1 MSLLTQRMQS
11 PSTFFFLPSHHL
23 LFNDS
28 TPEEKLL
35 PAPSK
40 EDLRNSKS
48 SSSLSTASKQWR
60 QLGFNANTI
69 PASSPLTMNILE
81 KASPSNQDKEENGLY
96 APTLSISEPLSS
108 PCVKINV
115 PLDVLGFLRPTLP
128 LFEVAKAL
136 KSAITAQLN
145 YTAGLI
151 SWQVHVWYRCTVVEN
166 RVRIITD
173 LFVALVNNVI
183 FSRNSFFSQFPSGQH
198 GEWSEAV
205 CHASTQP
212 SLSGDDRNSR
222 QVPQVGEGRLK
233 RGQRSTIV
241 HHRHLPRSS
250 GRQTADSAKSETA
263 A

>member
-1 MSLLTQRMQS
+1 MFVYLCNFFFFFFACDKIDLDSFYYYLFLSSVKGAVSLLTQRMQS

-48 SSSLSTASKQWR
+48 SSSSSTASKQWR

-81 KASPSNQDKEENGLY
+81 KASPSNQDKEENILY
-96 APTLSISEPLSS
+96 APTLSVSEPLSS

-151 SWQVHVWYRCTVVEN
+151 SWQVHVR
-166 RVRIITD
+166 
-173 LFVALVNNVI
+173 
-183 FSRNSFFSQFPSGQH
+183 
-198 GEWSEAV
+198 
-205 CHASTQP
+205 
-212 SLSGDDRNSR
+212 
-222 QVPQVGEGRLK
+222 
-233 RGQRSTIV
+233 
-241 HHRHLPRSS
+241 
-250 GRQTADSAKSETA
+250 
-263 A
+263 